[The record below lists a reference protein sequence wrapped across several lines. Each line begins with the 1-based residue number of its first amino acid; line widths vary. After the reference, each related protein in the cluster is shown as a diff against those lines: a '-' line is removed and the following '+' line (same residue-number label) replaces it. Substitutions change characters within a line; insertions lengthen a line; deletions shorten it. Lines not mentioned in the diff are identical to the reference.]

1 MASSFSC
8 LNVTISY
15 FRGRHFLLPF
25 VHVRVSHLGSTHS
38 SSWLKCSS
46 LCLGHSEATTKQDGH
61 NQAPKERLRRFIL
74 SKYKIKQGRER
85 PSVLQSGCLQCKGTV
100 VILQTSSVEACPA
113 PASPHPVSCLS
124 GEGGRGRWC
133 WLLRP
138 HTKARH
144 PLPLLA
150 QFSVPVGPLPSRG
163 GQCPVGAPHRHG
175 SRVPGRVRRGGAVP
189 AAGVWGQRGGGG
201 VPLPLPT

>member
-38 SSWLKCSS
+38 SSWLKCRS

-113 PASPHPVSCLS
+113 PASPHPVSS
-124 GEGGRGRWC
+124 SRGEGGGQVVLVVTSPYEGTPPPPPPGSVLGPC
-133 WLLRP
+133 RP
-138 HTKARH
+138 
-144 PLPLLA
+144 
-150 QFSVPVGPLPSRG
+150 PVGPGRPASCG
-163 GQCPVGAPHRHG
+163 GSAPT
-175 SRVPGRVRRGGAVP
+175 
-189 AAGVWGQRGGGG
+189 W
-201 VPLPLPT
+201 